1 MIYLTLIGIL
11 GLQVPEKGQKKK
23 VDYGPKKKKEQKR
36 HKSEGIMWF
45 TFWENNLSIY
55 VKTYWSNVTWDR
67 GFERDMFRLQS

>member
-1 MIYLTLIGIL
+1 VIYLTLIGIL

-45 TFWENNLSIY
+45 TF
-55 VKTYWSNVTWDR
+55 
-67 GFERDMFRLQS
+67 